1 MASLVEANEYHG
13 KRLTADAWFAETEER
28 REQSLQSA
36 DDLLRRLLRRSSA
49 LADHIIYEQAAY
61 MMTDTY
67 EAIAGRISSRGLEGL
82 SVSYQWDKEAL
93 IAPAIADELATEGVG
108 ACRFGRIRAR

>member
-1 MASLVEANEYHG
+1 MASLVEANEYHS
-13 KRLTADAWFAETEER
+13 KRLTSDAWFAETEER

-36 DDLLRRLLRRSSA
+36 DDLLRRILRRSSA
-49 LADHIIYEQAAY
+49 LADHLIYEQAAY

-67 EAIAGRISSRGLEGL
+67 DAIAGRISSMGAEGL
-82 SVSYQWDKEAL
+82 SVSFHWDREGL
-93 IAPAIADELATEGVG
+93 IAPAIADELAMEGVG